1 MLKKL
6 SLIKWLILAGL
17 LVVVI
22 VLVLQRDRVYDY
34 YRGITYK
41 PSAEMVKIRDSLDLT
56 SEGEFIFNAS
66 QPALS
71 ERDEFNQNCRPTDA
85 ETAILGCY
93 VMENIYVYN
102 IEDEQLKGIKELT
115 AAHELLHAVYARMSD
130 EKKNNLESVLRQVYK
145 DNKEILEDDL
155 KIYSSSERSE
165 ELYVRA
171 GTEVKTLPDVLEKH
185 YAKYFTNQDKVVSYY
200 DSYIAVFRRLK
211 AELKALEAEMSE
223 LNTKID
229 NMTTEYK
236 NRVVQYEADVDQF
249 NTCAD
254 TPGCFTSQWEFDTRR
269 NVLVNEQIALDA
281 LYDEIS
287 NLIAEYNKKVE
298 VYNSDVIETNRLTD
312 KMNSNVKPKEDIK

>member
-17 LVVVI
+17 LAVVI

-130 EKKNNLESVLRQVYK
+130 EEKNNLESVLRQVYK

-211 AELKALEAEMSE
+211 AELKALEAEMGE

-236 NRVVQYEADVDQF
+236 NRVVQYEADVNQF
-249 NTCAD
+249 NICAD

-269 NVLVNEQIALDA
+269 NALVNEQIALDA

-298 VYNSDVIETNRLTD
+298 VYNNDVIETNRLTD

>member
-1 MLKKL
+1 
-6 SLIKWLILAGL
+6 
-17 LVVVI
+17 
-22 VLVLQRDRVYDY
+22 
-34 YRGITYK
+34 
-41 PSAEMVKIRDSLDLT
+41 MVKIRDSLDLT

-85 ETAILGCY
+85 ETAILWCY
-93 VMENIYVYN
+93 VRENIYVYN

>member
-93 VMENIYVYN
+93 VLENIYVYN

>member
-17 LVVVI
+17 LAVVI

-130 EKKNNLESVLRQVYK
+130 EEKNNLESVLRQVYK

-211 AELKALEAEMSE
+211 AELKALEAEMGE

-269 NVLVNEQIALDA
+269 NALVNEQIALDA

-298 VYNSDVIETNRLTD
+298 VYNNDVIETNRLTD

>member
-312 KMNSNVKPKEDIK
+312 KMNSNVKPKEDIE

>member
-17 LVVVI
+17 LAVVI

-130 EKKNNLESVLRQVYK
+130 EEKNNLESVLRQVYK

-229 NMTTEYK
+229 NLTTEYK

>member
-130 EKKNNLESVLRQVYK
+130 EKTERRCKSCSKLLLDEKLPFCHRC
-145 DNKEILEDDL
+145 ILEGRNKAGQIGGLVGGIATTIASAWAMIKSNDQNTQNTDD
-155 KIYSSSERSE
+155 SSDDE
-165 ELYVRA
+165 E
-171 GTEVKTLPDVLEKH
+171 EV
-185 YAKYFTNQDKVVSYY
+185 
-200 DSYIAVFRRLK
+200 
-211 AELKALEAEMSE
+211 
-223 LNTKID
+223 
-229 NMTTEYK
+229 
-236 NRVVQYEADVDQF
+236 
-249 NTCAD
+249 
-254 TPGCFTSQWEFDTRR
+254 
-269 NVLVNEQIALDA
+269 
-281 LYDEIS
+281 
-287 NLIAEYNKKVE
+287 
-298 VYNSDVIETNRLTD
+298 
-312 KMNSNVKPKEDIK
+312 

>member
-1 MLKKL
+1 MSKKL

-17 LVVVI
+17 LAVVI

-56 SEGEFIFNAS
+56 SEGEFLFNAS
-66 QPALS
+66 QPVLS

-102 IEDEQLKGIKELT
+102 IEDEQLRGIKELT

-130 EKKNNLESVLRQVYK
+130 EEKGELESILKQVYK
-145 DNKEILEDDL
+145 NNKEILEDDL
-155 KIYSSSERSE
+155 KIYSSSEQSE

-171 GTEVKTLPDVLEKH
+171 GTEVKILPDILEKH
-185 YAKYFTNQDKVVSYY
+185 YAKYFTNQDKVVGYY
-200 DSYIAVFRRLK
+200 DSYIAVLRRLK
-211 AELKALEAEMSE
+211 AELKALETEMGE

-236 NRVVQYEADVDQF
+236 NRVVQYETDVNQF
-249 NTCAD
+249 NNCAD
-254 TPGCFTSQWEFDTRR
+254 TMGCFSSQWEFDTRR

-281 LYDEIS
+281 LYDDIS
-287 NLIAEYNKKVE
+287 NLIVEYNKKVK
-298 VYNSDVIETNRLTD
+298 VYNNDIIETNRLTD

>member
-17 LVVVI
+17 LAVVI

-41 PSAEMVKIRDSLDLT
+41 PSAEMMKIRDSLDLT

-130 EKKNNLESVLRQVYK
+130 EEKNNLESVLGQVYK

-185 YAKYFTNQDKVVSYY
+185 YAQYFTNQDKVVSYY

-236 NRVVQYEADVDQF
+236 NRVVQYEADVNQF
-249 NTCAD
+249 NNCAD
-254 TPGCFTSQWEFDTRR
+254 TMGCFSSQWEFDTRR
-269 NVLVNEQIALDA
+269 NVLVNEQIALDV

>member
-312 KMNSNVKPKEDIK
+312 KMNSNVKP